1 MNKGLILTDIEL
13 LFARREYEIDCKNI
27 WFHVHCQHEELDK
40 IEVQGV
46 MRDEIVISRVIKTKG
61 IVSTTGEELIYEES
75 LNDLRSLLLSE
86 ETREFI
92 DRNEEKK
99 LEGLY
104 SYLPRWTLDS
114 IKTLPRGVQLHLA
127 DDFSLL
133 VEFLDEDDE

>member
-1 MNKGLILTDIEL
+1 MFYQTTTPTLCATLSAILKNVYAVASGICHGLGYGDNFQAVLISSAI
-13 LFARREYEIDCKNI
+13 RE
-27 WFHVHCQHEELDK
+27 
-40 IEVQGV
+40 
-46 MRDEIVISRVIKTKG
+46 TK
-61 IVSTTGEELIYEES
+61 
-75 LNDLRSLLLSE
+75 
-86 ETREFI
+86 EFI